1 MLMKSSIILFISIFM
16 LIAGEASAEQKKP
29 VPVTVEPVQVK
40 VVIPTKTYT
49 GEFHPFKERFLSVD
63 EAGRIK
69 DLFKQEGDFV
79 IKGELLAQVTN
90 PSLEGKLEIAKAT
103 IKEALARM
111 KLVVKKLERQQTM
124 FNENLISVQ
133 QFEDVQFDFVL
144 HEAIV
149 QTRTA
154 EIDRLQLL
162 IDSFSIRAPFDG
174 QIISSPFEV
183 GQWIMPSST
192 VFHIV
197 NYDTLELN
205 LGIPGK
211 LLGAVPLNRE
221 VAVLVKDTEKQL
233 RGRIVAVMQ
242 HVNKETGNFL
252 VKVEIENP
260 ASIPLSGL
268 LANVEI
274 PIGQPAEMVL
284 VSRDAIVRKND
295 KTYVVV
301 SDNNIAKIIYVQID
315 RNHGSQAIVTAEG
328 LTHGTQVVVRGN
340 ERLSAGTPLLINKEA
355 LTQ

>member
-1 MLMKSSIILFISIFM
+1 LAISTFI

-29 VPVTVEPVQVK
+29 VPVTVERVQVK
-40 VVIPTKTYT
+40 VVSFTNTYT

-69 DLFKQEGDFV
+69 GLLKQEGDFV
-79 IKGELLAQVTN
+79 KKGELLAQVTN

-103 IKEALARM
+103 IKEALAKM
-111 KLVVKKLERQQTM
+111 KLLKKKLERQQTM
-124 FNENLISVQ
+124 FSENLISVQ
-133 QFEDVQFDFVL
+133 QFEDVKFDFVL

-149 QTRTA
+149 QTRTV
-154 EIDRLQLL
+154 EINRLQSL

-183 GQWIMPSST
+183 GQWITPSST

-197 NYDTLELN
+197 NYETLELN

-211 LLGAVPLNRE
+211 LMGSVPLDRE

-233 RGRIVAVMQ
+233 KGRIVAVMQ

-252 VKVEIENP
+252 VKVEVKNP
-260 ASIPLSGL
+260 SSLPLSGL

-274 PIGQPAEMVL
+274 PIGQPSEQIL

-295 KTYVVV
+295 KTYVVI
-301 SDNNIAKIIYVQID
+301 SDNGIAKIIPVKIEL
-315 RNHGSQAIVTAEG
+315 NHGNQAIVTAEG
-328 LTHGTQVVVRGN
+328 LADGTLVVVRGN
-340 ERLSAGTPLLINKEA
+340 ERLLPGTPVFINEEPQ
-355 LTQ
+355 TQ

>member
-1 MLMKSSIILFISIFM
+1 MKKFIILLISVFL
-16 LIAGEASAEQKKP
+16 LIAEDISVGQQKT
-29 VPVTVEPVQVK
+29 VPVTVEHVQVK
-40 VVIPTKTYT
+40 VVNSTNTYT
-49 GEFHPFKERFLSVD
+49 GEFHPVKESFLSVD

-69 DLFKQEGDFV
+69 ELFKQDGDSV
-79 IKGELLAQVTN
+79 KKGQLLAQVTN

-111 KLVVKKLERQQTM
+111 KLVEKKLERQQAM
-124 FNENLISVQ
+124 FSENLISVQ
-133 QFEDVQFDFVL
+133 QFEDVKFDFVL

-154 EIDRLQLL
+154 DINRLQSL
-162 IDSFSIRAPFDG
+162 IDSFSISAPFDG
-174 QIISSPFEV
+174 QIIASPFEA
-183 GQWIMPSST
+183 GQWITPSST

-197 NYDTLELN
+197 NYETLELN

-211 LLGAVPLNRE
+211 LLGSVPLNRE
-221 VAVLVKDTEKQL
+221 VAVLVKDTENKL

-252 VKVEIENP
+252 VKVEVKNS
-260 ASIPLSGL
+260 AALPLSGL

-274 PIGQPAEMVL
+274 PIGQPAEQVL

-301 SDNNIAKIIYVQID
+301 SDKGIAKIISVQVD
-315 RNHGSQAIVTAEG
+315 RNHGSHAIVTAEG
-328 LTHGTQVVVRGN
+328 LADGALVVVRGN
-340 ERLSAGTPLLINKEA
+340 ERLLAGTPLLINKEPR
-355 LTQ
+355 TE